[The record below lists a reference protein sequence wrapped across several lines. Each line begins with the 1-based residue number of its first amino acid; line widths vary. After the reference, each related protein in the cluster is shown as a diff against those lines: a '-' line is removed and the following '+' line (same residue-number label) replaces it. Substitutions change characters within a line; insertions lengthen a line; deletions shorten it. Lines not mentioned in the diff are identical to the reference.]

1 MSSNIVRLN
10 SWRPYTVSMGD
21 DIMKIL
27 WALTVLHSWGQ
38 LDYST
43 SINLSAQPELK
54 LGKTFPKT
62 FGLKGSCCR
71 INTSQEVGQ
80 MSSCYLGQT
89 TNITLLRTM
98 ANMLL
103 PTWLWNIQMEIRT
116 QRRCTLAHK
125 IYAGTLICTVQN
137 RNMNIFLQISSALKW
152 ATSRKRHQA
161 TNTALTKTYKQA
173 FNSEQL

>member
-27 WALTVLHSWGQ
+27 WALTVLHSWDQ

-98 ANMLL
+98 ANALVNL
-103 PTWLWNIQMEIRT
+103 TLKHTNGNKDTEEVYTCTQNICRYVNMH
-116 QRRCTLAHK
+116 CTESK
-125 IYAGTLICTVQN
+125 YEY
-137 RNMNIFLQISSALKW
+137 ISSD
-152 ATSRKRHQA
+152 
-161 TNTALTKTYKQA
+161 
-173 FNSEQL
+173 